1 MKFNLNDYITVFLTI
16 FAIID
21 IVGSIPVLIN
31 IKKKQ
36 GHIHSEKVVIF
47 VLILLLVF
55 LFLGE
60 NLLKLV
66 GVDLASFA
74 IAGAIVIFI
83 IGLEMIIGREI
94 MKSDSDYDTA
104 EIVPIAFPL
113 IAGAGT
119 ITTVISLKAAYSNTV
134 IFVGIFLNLVL
145 VYVILKLLPYI
156 EGKVGKATINVLRR
170 IFGVLL
176 IAISVK
182 IFTTNIAS
190 IFKTTINF

>member
-1 MKFNLNDYITVFLTI
+1 MKNFNEYITVFLTL
-16 FAIID
+16 FAVID
-21 IVGSIPVLIN
+21 IVGSIPVLID

-47 VLILLLVF
+47 VLLLMLTF
-55 LFLGE
+55 LFLGDRF
-60 NLLKLV
+60 LKLV
-66 GVDLASFA
+66 GVDIASFA

-83 IGLEMIIGREI
+83 IGLEMIIGRDIIKSEHEI
-94 MKSDSDYDTA
+94 NTA

-119 ITTVISLKAAYSNTV
+119 ITTIISLKATYSNLI
-134 IFVGIFLNLVL
+134 IFVGILGNTIL
-145 VYVILKLLPYI
+145 VYVILKIIPFI
-156 EGKVGKATINVLRR
+156 EGKIGKATINVMRR

-182 IFTTNIAS
+182 IFTFNLAQILKDNIS
-190 IFKTTINF
+190 F

>member
-1 MKFNLNDYITVFLTI
+1 MINNLNDYITVFLTI

-47 VLILLLVF
+47 VLILLLAF

-60 NLLKLV
+60 TLLKLV
-66 GVDLASFA
+66 GVDVESFA

-83 IGLEMIIGREI
+83 IGIEMIIGREI

-119 ITTVISLKAAYSNTV
+119 ITTIISLKAAYSNIV
-134 IFVGIFLNLVL
+134 IFTGIFINLVL
-145 VYVILKLLPYI
+145 VYIILKLLPLI
-156 EGKVGKATINVLRR
+156 EGKIGKATINVLRR

-190 IFKTTINF
+190 LFKSTINF

>member
-1 MKFNLNDYITVFLTI
+1 MNSNINDYITVFLTL

-21 IVGSIPVLIN
+21 IVGSIPILIN

-47 VLILLLVF
+47 VLVMLLVF
-55 LFLGE
+55 LFLGKSF
-60 NLLKLV
+60 LKLV
-66 GVDLASFA
+66 GVDIESFA

-94 MKSDSDYDTA
+94 MKSEGDYDSA

-119 ITTVISLKAAYSNTV
+119 ITTVISLKAAYSNLV
-134 IFVGIFLNLVL
+134 IFVGIMANLVL
-145 VYVILKLLPYI
+145 VYVILKLIPYI
-156 EGKVGKATINVLRR
+156 EGKIGKATINILRR
-170 IFGVLL
+170 IFGVPL

-182 IFTTNIAS
+182 IFTSNITV
-190 IFKTTINF
+190 IFKNAINF

>member
-1 MKFNLNDYITVFLTI
+1 MNSNINDYITVFLTL

-21 IVGSIPVLIN
+21 IVGSIPILIN

-47 VLILLLVF
+47 ALVMLLVF
-55 LFLGE
+55 LFLG
-60 NLLKLV
+60 NSFLKLV
-66 GVDLASFA
+66 GVDLESFA

-83 IGLEMIIGREI
+83 LGIEMIIGREI
-94 MKSDSDYDTA
+94 MKSEENYDSA

-119 ITTVISLKAAYSNTV
+119 ITTVISLKAAYSNSV
-134 IFVGIFLNLVL
+134 IFIGIMANLL
-145 VYVILKLLPYI
+145 LAYAILKLLPLI
-156 EGKVGKATINVLRR
+156 EGKIGKATINIMRR

-182 IFTTNIAS
+182 IFTSNITA
-190 IFKTTINF
+190 ILKNAINF